1 LKTLY
6 DLANKYGT
14 DKREQDHNYVRMY
27 EQLLSGRNIDNLLE
41 IGLGS
46 GASALM
52 WSEALPSSNIHIMEY
67 FDKEHVEVWNSPQ
80 ISAPNLT
87 IHKGDSTQH
96 ESWTNIP
103 YEFDVIIDDGDH
115 NPQNQIATFNLAFS
129 HLARGGLYFIEDTHC
144 NFEQKYTGGKDIIYN
159 WALNLVFNQQLPTLG
174 NTNGNFYQL
183 RNLMP
188 IPIRDIYAYHF
199 YKSVIVFE
207 KA

>member
-1 LKTLY
+1 MKTLY

-14 DKREQDHNYVRMY
+14 DKREQDHNYIRMY

-52 WSEALPSSNIHIMEY
+52 WSEALPESNIHIMEY
-67 FDKEHVEVWNSPQ
+67 FDKEHVEVWHSPQ

-87 IHKGDSTQH
+87 VHPGDSTKH
-96 ESWTNIP
+96 ESWANIP
-103 YEFDVIIDDGDH
+103 YGFDVIIDDGDH
-115 NPQNQIATFNLAFS
+115 NPDSQIATFNLGFS

-144 NFEQKYTGGKDIIYN
+144 NFEKKYTGGKDIIYN
-159 WALNLVFNQQLPTLG
+159 WALNLVFNQQLPALG

-183 RNLMP
+183 RHLMP
-188 IPIRDIYAYHF
+188 IPIRDIYSYHF

>member
-1 LKTLY
+1 MANLY
-6 DLANKYGT
+6 ELANKYGT
-14 DKREQDHNYVRMY
+14 DKREQDHNYVQMY
-27 EQLLSGRNIDNLLE
+27 EDLLSKRDIDNLLE

-52 WSEALPSSNIHIMEY
+52 WSEALPNSNIHIMEY
-67 FDKEHVEVWNSPQ
+67 FDKEHIEVWNSPQ

-87 IHKGDSTQH
+87 IHRGDSTKH
-96 ESWTNIP
+96 ESWVDIP
-103 YEFDVIIDDGDH
+103 YGFDVIIDDASHEPHD
-115 NPQNQIATFNLAFS
+115 QIATFTLGFP

-144 NFEQKYTGGKDIIYN
+144 NFEKKYTDGKDVIYN
-159 WALNLVFNQQLPTLG
+159 WALNLVFNQQLPLLG

-183 RNLMP
+183 RHLMP
-188 IPIRDIYAYHF
+188 IPIRDIYSYHF